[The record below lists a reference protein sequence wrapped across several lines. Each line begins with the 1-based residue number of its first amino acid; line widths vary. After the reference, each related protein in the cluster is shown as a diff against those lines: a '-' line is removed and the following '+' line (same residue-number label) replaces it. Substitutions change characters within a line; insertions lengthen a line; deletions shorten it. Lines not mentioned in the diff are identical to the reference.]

1 MWHVCRKIGQSYRR
15 LLAISSLF
23 ILIIFNPKTLKNAK
37 FHRVKNSMKAN
48 FRHIFLTY
56 ILNIPYK

>member
-15 LLAISSLF
+15 LLAISILF

-37 FHRVKNSMKAN
+37 FHRVKNSMK
-48 FRHIFLTY
+48 
-56 ILNIPYK
+56 ILGES